1 MAWPAV
7 ALNLAP
13 FLLLNPVHCNN
24 NRGYWY
30 YTTTYSS
37 KRWGGKIAV
46 NFSKSS
52 LVEISDNKLVAVE
65 ELCVEN
71 VLLKET
77 PAAAILFDDAED
89 KERKD
94 LST

>member
-1 MAWPAV
+1 M
-7 ALNLAP
+7 
-13 FLLLNPVHCNN
+13 
-24 NRGYWY
+24 
-30 YTTTYSS
+30 
-37 KRWGGKIAV
+37 
-46 NFSKSS
+46 
-52 LVEISDNKLVAVE
+52 VEISDNKLVAVE